1 MVPLTMLW
9 LPILV
14 SSVIVFVAS
23 TLFWM
28 VIKHHAGDYRQIPNE
43 ERVLEVLGA
52 GDPSPGLYS
61 FPYVRDWKSITP
73 ELKKQIEEGPGG
85 FLIVRRPGPLS
96 MTPQLVQYFIYLVG
110 VSLMVAYVSGRALP
124 ASADYLAVFRIAGTT
139 AILGYAAALFTRSIW
154 FYQPWRVTLKEVF
167 DGVVYG
173 LLTAG
178 VFGWLWPRGVDI

>member
-9 LPILV
+9 LPVLV

-23 TLFWM
+23 SLFWM
-28 VIKHHAGDYRQIPNE
+28 VIKHHAGDYRQLPDE
-43 ERVLEVLGA
+43 ERVLETLRA
-52 GDPSPGLYS
+52 SDPGPGQYS

-73 ELKKQIEEGPGG
+73 ELKKKIEDGPAG
-85 FLIVRRPGPLS
+85 FLIVRRPGSLS
-96 MTPQLVQYFIYLVG
+96 MTPQLVQYFIYCVG
-110 VSLMVAYVSGRALP
+110 ISLFVAYVTGRALP
-124 ASADYLAVFRIAGTT
+124 ASADYLEVFQIAGTT
-139 AILGYAAALFTRSIW
+139 AILAYAGALFPRSIW
-154 FYQPWRVTLKEVF
+154 YSQPWSVTLKEVF